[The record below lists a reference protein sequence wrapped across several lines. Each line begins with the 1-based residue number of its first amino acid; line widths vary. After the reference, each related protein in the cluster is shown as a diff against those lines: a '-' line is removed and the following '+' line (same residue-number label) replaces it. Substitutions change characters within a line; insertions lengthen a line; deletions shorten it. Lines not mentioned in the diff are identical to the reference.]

1 MSQHKDDSCPDCG
14 QFWIRPYIGGSDRH
28 KRCPKCRDE
37 AKRRATRERVARL
50 RAKRKTTPPNRSR
63 GGGSISESDLSL
75 PRPKQRVKSK
85 PISRV
90 AEGCE
95 GLGNQPLPYHELPPL
110 ETLAEYNRKLYDR
123 VLKELRAIADE
134 IENPRIVITGVKN
147 NE

>member
-1 MSQHKDDSCPDCG
+1 MAKSRNTPCPDCN
-14 QFWIRPYIGGSDRH
+14 QYWDRYSSWPFDLH
-28 KRCPKCRDE
+28 KRCPKCRDQ
-37 AKRRATRERVARL
+37 AKRRATKERVARL

-63 GGGSISESDLSL
+63 GGGSISESDLTL

-90 AEGCE
+90 RGGREGSAKA
-95 GLGNQPLPYHELPPL
+95 PLAYQELPPL

-123 VLKELRAIADE
+123 VLKELRTIAGE